1 MLLLNYPPETSRFS
15 KYLRVLYKTCTED
28 VLKRFLTLV
37 VFSSFILLNISA
49 PEAQQLNSGESSLY
63 QFGAGDVLEVL
74 VFGEPEISKT
84 VFVRNDGRISLPL
97 IGELM
102 AAGSTTEALS
112 KKISE
117 MLSKVVEEPN
127 VTVILTENN
136 SKVYYVLGQ
145 IAQPGQYT
153 ITRPVTVLQAIA
165 RAGGFLEWAKKS
177 RIMIVSGPQQ
187 PEKISYF
194 NYDDFL
200 KGDDIEQNVVIKP
213 EDTIVIP

>member
-49 PEAQQLNSGESSLY
+49 PEAQQLDSGQSSLY

-112 KKISE
+112 KKNIR
-117 MLSKVVEEPN
+117 KAV
-127 VTVILTENN
+127 
-136 SKVYYVLGQ
+136 
-145 IAQPGQYT
+145 
-153 ITRPVTVLQAIA
+153 
-165 RAGGFLEWAKKS
+165 
-177 RIMIVSGPQQ
+177 
-187 PEKISYF
+187 
-194 NYDDFL
+194 
-200 KGDDIEQNVVIKP
+200 KGC
-213 EDTIVIP
+213 